1 MTTINWADIKLLISE
16 LWDYGKSLWP
26 LDKVSRDIFDVL
38 NLSSST
44 STWIDHNLWVK
55 NLMNTQRFPEFEL
68 ITHDNIFAHQ
78 VRLSNIVRELW
89 YFFDEINY
97 NWYFWNK
104 INVGYLFSLALVHDD
119 TEWVNPLK
127 DIPTNLKNS
136 LSDKAKVIL
145 HDIEKACIDVL
156 VKHQID
162 HLKDFSKEDL
172 RWLYFDAESK
182 TSLEWQLL
190 SYLDKVDWFLFT
202 LHEIRNWNSQM
213 IEAFNNYIN
222 ILKSIKEDKSK
233 YPLIRFLIDAD
244 IDLLRDVISKS
255 FLFSNQE
262 LLWIDESI
270 NDIMKT
276 RLLSFVELFNLDWL
290 TKIQIEKT
298 DNWTQDDKNDYETL
312 RDMNWIYTDT
322 MPKVKSSWIPAYD
335 AWKIAYSNVWY
346 YNWWDLVNWT
356 DLMFKKD

>member
-1 MTTINWADIKLLISE
+1 MTTINWADIKLLVSE
-16 LWDYGKSLWP
+16 LWEYGESLWP

-38 NLSSST
+38 NLSSKA
-44 STWIDHNLWVK
+44 STWIDHNFWVK

-78 VRLSNIVRELW
+78 VRLSNIVKELS

-97 NWYFWNK
+97 NWYFDNK
-104 INVGYLFSLALVHDD
+104 INVWYLFSLALVHDD

-127 DIPTNLKNS
+127 DIPTNIKNS
-136 LSDKAKVIL
+136 LSDKAKTIL

-156 VKHQID
+156 VNHQID

-190 SYLDKVDWFLFT
+190 SYLDKVDGFLFT
-202 LHEIRNWNSQM
+202 LHEIYNWNTQM
-213 IEAFNNYIN
+213 VVAFNNYID
-222 ILKSIKEDKSK
+222 ILKSIRDDKNK
-233 YPLIRFLIDAD
+233 YKMIRFLIDAD
-244 IDLLRDVISKS
+244 IDLLRNIISKS

-270 NDIMKT
+270 NDTMKNK
-276 RLLSFVELFNLDWL
+276 LLSFVELFNLDWL
-290 TKIQIEKT
+290 IKIKIEEN
-298 DNWTQDDKNDYETL
+298 DNWTHDNKSDYETL
-312 RDMNWIYTDT
+312 RDMNWIFTDN
-322 MPKVKSSWIPAYD
+322 MPKIKSSGILAYD
-335 AWKIAYSNVWY
+335 AWKIAYSTVWY
-346 YNWWDLVNWT
+346 YNWWELVNWT